1 MTLICETLGLKFLC
15 RAEKSHKQSWW
26 RGVVT
31 ITILDEESKSCTNW
45 LWMPDVICLCGFY
58 TILIKS

>member
-1 MTLICETLGLKFLC
+1 MILICETLGLKFLC

-45 LWMPDVICLCGFY
+45 LWMPDVICLCGF
-58 TILIKS
+58 